1 VDDPG
6 GQADDEKRYR
16 ETRLLPVELAGPAEL
31 VEDERQA
38 GESAGW
44 RAHRELSANAQE
56 VRDRQDDHM
65 DGDERHQVE
74 VGALHGGKGAVR
86 GVHGQMMA
94 HASPAKRRRAQV
106 SLNLAASAY
115 GALTYAVNIRAGL
128 LAARGPP
135 GGAAKGEADMI
146 PAAFEYA
153 VARDVADAIQLLASS
168 GGEGK
173 VLAGG
178 QSLIPLMRFRLAQ
191 PALVVDLNRVPG
203 LAQITENGELRIGAL
218 VREADLDTNAIV
230 RDRYPILV
238 DTTRVI
244 ADPLV
249 RNLATVGGNLAHADP
264 ANNHPATMLALR
276 ASLVAQGQKGERV
289 IPIDDFFVDTFTTV
303 LGPDE
308 ILTEIRIPKPAARSG
323 GAYLK
328 LERKVGDFAIVG
340 VAVMIALDEKGTIS
354 AVDIGLTNAGPTPMR
369 ARNAEDALRGQSPDE
384 KALAVAG
391 AAAAAEAKPW
401 SDLRGP
407 EEYKRDMI
415 RVLTQRAI
423 RKAVARAT
431 GGK

>member
-1 VDDPG
+1 
-6 GQADDEKRYR
+6 
-16 ETRLLPVELAGPAEL
+16 
-31 VEDERQA
+31 
-38 GESAGW
+38 
-44 RAHRELSANAQE
+44 
-56 VRDRQDDHM
+56 
-65 DGDERHQVE
+65 
-74 VGALHGGKGAVR
+74 
-86 GVHGQMMA
+86 
-94 HASPAKRRRAQV
+94 
-106 SLNLAASAY
+106 
-115 GALTYAVNIRAGL
+115 
-128 LAARGPP
+128 
-135 GGAAKGEADMI
+135 MI
-146 PAAFEYA
+146 PASFEYA

-178 QSLIPLMRFRLAQ
+178 QSLIPLMKFRLAQ
-191 PALVVDLNRVPG
+191 PALLVDLNRVAG
-203 LAQITENGELRIGAL
+203 LAEIRENGDLRIGAL

-230 RDRYPILV
+230 KQRYPILV

-249 RNLATVGGNLAHADP
+249 RNLATIGGNLAHADP

-276 ASLVAQGQKGERV
+276 ASVVAQGPKGERV
-289 IPIDDFFVDTFTTV
+289 IPIDEFFVDTFTTV

-308 ILTEIRIPKPAARSG
+308 ILTEIRIPKPPARSG

-340 VAVMIALDEKGTIS
+340 VAVMIALDEKGKIG
-354 AVDIGLTNAGPTPMR
+354 AVDIGLTNAAPTPIR
-369 ARNAEDALRGQSPDE
+369 ARKAEEALRGQSPDG
-384 KALAVAG
+384 KALAAAG
-391 AAAAAEAKPW
+391 AAAAAESKPW
-401 SDLRGP
+401 TDLRGP

>member
-1 VDDPG
+1 
-6 GQADDEKRYR
+6 
-16 ETRLLPVELAGPAEL
+16 
-31 VEDERQA
+31 
-38 GESAGW
+38 
-44 RAHRELSANAQE
+44 
-56 VRDRQDDHM
+56 
-65 DGDERHQVE
+65 
-74 VGALHGGKGAVR
+74 
-86 GVHGQMMA
+86 
-94 HASPAKRRRAQV
+94 
-106 SLNLAASAY
+106 
-115 GALTYAVNIRAGL
+115 
-128 LAARGPP
+128 
-135 GGAAKGEADMI
+135 MI
-146 PAAFEYA
+146 PASFEYA

-191 PALVVDLNRVPG
+191 PAFLIDVNRISG
-203 LAQITENGELRIGAL
+203 LAQIRENGELRIGAL

-230 RDRYPILV
+230 RERYPILV

-264 ANNHPATMLALR
+264 ANDHPATMLALR
-276 ASLVAQGQKGERV
+276 ASVVAQGQKGERV
-289 IPIDDFFVDTFTTV
+289 IPIDEFFVDTFTTV

-328 LERKVGDFAIVG
+328 LHRKVGDFAIAG
-340 VAVMIALDEKGTIS
+340 VAVMLVLDEKGKVAS
-354 AVDIGLTNAGPTPMR
+354 AGVGVTNAGPTAIR
-369 ARNAEDALRGQSPDE
+369 ARKAEELLRGQPTDD
-384 KALAVAG
+384 KTIAAAA
-391 AAAAAEAKPW
+391 AAAAAESKPW

-407 EEYKRDMI
+407 ADYKLDLI

-423 RKAVARAT
+423 RKAVARAS